1 MQKTYLRVAYSVKRS
16 VPEVDVLEG
25 RVTTILAF
33 DPGLPNSSAATC
45 TQVLTYVSTPPVV
58 QGQDDAR
65 TNLAR
70 LLAVDIFVVDSD
82 QDCNFAKQ
90 SDSD

>member
-33 DPGLPNSSAATC
+33 DPGLPKSSAATC
-45 TQVLTYVSTPPVV
+45 TQVLTCERGETPTCQRHP
-58 QGQDDAR
+58 
-65 TNLAR
+65 
-70 LLAVDIFVVDSD
+70 
-82 QDCNFAKQ
+82 
-90 SDSD
+90 